1 MADASSS
8 LSDNLRQLGFQVG
21 RFKTGTP
28 CRLNSRSID
37 FSRCAIQPGDEPLP
51 AFSFYEEEIGDYGG
65 EIFTLNRVRSGK
77 FHVEQMPCW
86 ITHTT
91 QKLVPD
97 VGYKPT
103 YHRFAERMVFKT
115 HESARPDYRHV
126 IFLVRDARDVM
137 VSLLHY
143 EVNLTGKPLESF
155 DLVEHVRHHAPAWRN
170 HVKGWLNNASGA
182 HLMTVRY
189 EDLSADCV
197 KELERLCAFM
207 EIKRDRKLLGCPRH
221 NEQIRPRANGL
232 RNDLTCL

>member
-1 MADASSS
+1 MDA
-8 LSDNLRQLGFQVG
+8 LNLRPLSPAIPITMFCVDDIFIAGFG
-21 RFKTGTP
+21 K
-28 CRLNSRSID
+28 
-37 FSRCAIQPGDEPLP
+37 
-51 AFSFYEEEIGDYGG
+51 
-65 EIFTLNRVRSGK
+65 SGNTSCQNLVAGIVHK
-77 FHVEQMPCW
+77 LDLENVPDSV
-86 ITHTT
+86 I

-170 HVKGWLNNASGA
+170 HVEG
-182 HLMTVRY
+182 
-189 EDLSADCV
+189 
-197 KELERLCAFM
+197 
-207 EIKRDRKLLGCPRH
+207 
-221 NEQIRPRANGL
+221 
-232 RNDLTCL
+232 